1 MTSKASKLKAHRIK
15 QRQYA
20 GRKPKQGVERYAD
33 GNIKHFER
41 EKEVR
46 AVVME
51 ARERVHGKDIDNAS
65 QYAGYVLGRMFLDG
79 RISACERQA
88 GDEYATQMVRYYGLV
103 GIPSPSAR
111 AQDLHSI
118 KGFGAETTSERA
130 RMAREASNK
139 MMSLEGALLKLQDGP
154 RVKTTVFN
162 TCVMD
167 YEIMRT
173 MSDTQL
179 LWLKRGLR
187 EVHFLLGLAK
197 IDEAV

>member
-1 MTSKASKLKAHRIK
+1 
-15 QRQYA
+15 
-20 GRKPKQGVERYAD
+20 
-33 GNIKHFER
+33 
-41 EKEVR
+41 
-46 AVVME
+46 
-51 ARERVHGKDIDNAS
+51 
-65 QYAGYVLGRMFLDG
+65 
-79 RISACERQA
+79 
-88 GDEYATQMVRYYGLV
+88 
-103 GIPSPSAR
+103 
-111 AQDLHSI
+111 
-118 KGFGAETTSERA
+118 
-130 RMAREASNK
+130 MAREASNK

-179 LWLKRGLR
+179 MWLKRGLR